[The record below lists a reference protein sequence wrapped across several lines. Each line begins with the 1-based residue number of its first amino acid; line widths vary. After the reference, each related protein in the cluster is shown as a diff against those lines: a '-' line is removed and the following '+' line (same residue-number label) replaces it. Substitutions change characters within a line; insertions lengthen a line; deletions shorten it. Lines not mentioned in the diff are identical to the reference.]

1 MWVIPFSFD
10 IYPYTGLDEMKEGR
24 LQVRNPIYWVFHDK
38 ESTDVFLSTADKCL
52 MNCQVKA
59 QLEYSN
65 EFSIW
70 LENVEDDCKYAFS
83 KIELILVRD

>member
-1 MWVIPFSFD
+1 
-10 IYPYTGLDEMKEGR
+10 MKEGR
-24 LQVRNPIYWVFHDK
+24 LQVLNPVYWVFHDK

-52 MNCQVKA
+52 MDSQDKA
-59 QLEYSN
+59 QLECPN

-70 LENVEDDCKYAFS
+70 LENVEDDCRYVFS